1 MDTIAQVALQ
11 RGAAEEN
18 GNAPVVAVEDL
29 HKSFGTQQVLN
40 GVTLAVRRGE
50 TLAVLGRSGTGKS
63 VLLRIII
70 GLQKPDSG
78 SVRIHG
84 QDIAGL
90 NLDQLGKIR
99 MKMGFLF
106 QHAALYD
113 SLTVEQNVAFP
124 LQHHKKEMPK
134 SERAGRVAQLLAEV
148 GMEGSLTKMPS
159 DISGGM
165 QKRVGLARALALEP
179 DILLLDEPTAGLDPI
194 SAAEIDDLVL
204 KLQQEHHMA
213 SIVVTHD
220 LHSAKTI
227 ADRLARINAGNVVI
241 GTANPSTKL
250 EVRGGTLAVTRSSDG
265 AQVFNATDG
274 SVFSN
279 GVISAST
286 GFSLGGSW

>member
-1 MDTIAQVALQ
+1 MGILDQVETK
-11 RGAAEEN
+11 REEAEKD
-18 GNAPVVAVEDL
+18 GSVPVIAVEGMR
-29 HKSFGTQQVLN
+29 KSFGNQRVLN
-40 GVTLAVRRGE
+40 GISLSVNRGE

-63 VLLRIII
+63 VLLRLII
-70 GLQKPDSG
+70 GLEEPDAG
-78 SVRIHG
+78 SIRIHG

-90 NLDQLGKIR
+90 AIDQMGEIR
-99 MKMGFLF
+99 LKMGFLF

-124 LQHHKKEMPK
+124 LEHHRKKMSK
-134 SERAGRVAQLLAEV
+134 SERADRVSELLTEV
-148 GMEGSLTKMPS
+148 GMENAVAKMPS

-194 SAAEIDDLVL
+194 SSGEIDDLVL

-227 ADRLARINAGNVVI
+227 AGSLALLNEGDVVI
-241 GTANPSTKL
+241 QGSFEELQNSDI
-250 EVRGGTLAVTRSSDG
+250 EFVREFLMHS
-265 AQVFNATDG
+265 
-274 SVFSN
+274 
-279 GVISAST
+279 
-286 GFSLGGSW
+286 